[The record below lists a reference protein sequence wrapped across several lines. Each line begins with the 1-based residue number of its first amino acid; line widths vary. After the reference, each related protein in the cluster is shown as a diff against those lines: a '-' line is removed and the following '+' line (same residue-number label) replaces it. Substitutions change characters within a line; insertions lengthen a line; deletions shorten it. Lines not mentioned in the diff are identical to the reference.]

1 MALTWTSSQESSA
14 QIHYN
19 KNNNNITEQDWMNK
33 NWTKLYDHND
43 DNVYV
48 MFKNMNIKSDW
59 YEYMMF

>member
-1 MALTWTSSQESSA
+1 
-14 QIHYN
+14 
-19 KNNNNITEQDWMNK
+19 MNK

-59 YEYMMF
+59 YEYMML